1 MEERTLR
8 PQDLYRAD
16 EVFISSTNRN
26 LVAVSEINGHK
37 MPVGTGP
44 IMQKLEKSLLAYV
57 REYME
62 ARTAVSGKL

>member
-1 MEERTLR
+1 
-8 PQDLYRAD
+8 
-16 EVFISSTNRN
+16 
-26 LVAVSEINGHK
+26 

-62 ARTAVSGKL
+62 ARTAVSGKR